1 MSTVET
7 TTFDLHDLREHVAA
21 GDTAAFGAMLAD
33 DVEWTVIDERTRPAA
48 PAVLRG
54 RDAIVEMIRGAV
66 ERGIV
71 THVTDGF
78 VAGDR
83 GALQLTCTYPTGG
96 RVVEDPLGES
106 RGRRVARCSVVLTLS
121 VHAPDS
127 ASAGGAAARGWS
139 P

>member
-21 GDTAAFGAMLAD
+21 GDIAAFGAMLAD

-54 RDAIVEMIRGAV
+54 RDAIIEMIRGAAA
-66 ERGIV
+66 RGIV

-78 VAGDR
+78 VAGER

-96 RVVEDPLGES
+96 QVVEHALVEI
-106 RGRRVARCSVVLTLS
+106 RGGRIAR
-121 VHAPDS
+121 
-127 ASAGGAAARGWS
+127 WS
-139 P
+139 GVQAWDE

>member
-33 DVEWTVIDERTRPAA
+33 DIEWTVIDERTRPAA
-48 PAVLRG
+48 PAVIRG
-54 RDAIVEMIRGAV
+54 RDAIVAMIRDAQQ
-66 ERGIV
+66 RGIV

-83 GALQLTCTYPTGG
+83 AALQLTCTYPTGG
-96 RVVEDPLGES
+96 LVVENALVEIRS
-106 RGRRVARCSVVLTLS
+106 GRIAR
-121 VHAPDS
+121 
-127 ASAGGAAARGWS
+127 WS
-139 P
+139 GVQAWDE

>member
-66 ERGIV
+66 ERG
-71 THVTDGF
+71 
-78 VAGDR
+78 
-83 GALQLTCTYPTGG
+83 ALQLTCTYPTGG
-96 RVVEDPLGES
+96 RVVENALVEI
-106 RGRRVARCSVVLTLS
+106 RGGRIAR
-121 VHAPDS
+121 
-127 ASAGGAAARGWS
+127 WS
-139 P
+139 GVQAWDE

>member
-7 TTFDLHDLREHVAA
+7 TVFDLHDLREHVAA

-33 DVEWTVIDERTRPAA
+33 DVEWRLVDQRTPPAA
-48 PAVLRG
+48 PAVRHG
-54 RDAIVEMIRGAV
+54 RDAVLEMIRGAR

-83 GALQLTCTYPTGG
+83 VALQLTCTYPTGG
-96 RVVEDPLGES
+96 LVVENALVEL
-106 RGRRVARCSVVLTLS
+106 RAGRIAR
-121 VHAPDS
+121 
-127 ASAGGAAARGWS
+127 WS
-139 P
+139 GVQAWDE

>member
-21 GDTAAFGAMLAD
+21 GDTDAFGAMLAD

-48 PAVLRG
+48 PAVLHG
-54 RDAIVEMIRGAV
+54 REAIVAMIRGAR

-71 THVTDGF
+71 THVSDGF

-83 GALQLTCTYPTGG
+83 AALRLVCTYPTGG
-96 RVVEDPLGES
+96 LVVENALVEIRD
-106 RGRRVARCSVVLTLS
+106 GRIVRWNGVQAW
-121 VHAPDS
+121 DE
-127 ASAGGAAARGWS
+127 
-139 P
+139 